1 MRILLT
7 RSVAFTAR
15 HRLAFRD
22 RSAEENRRSFG
33 ALAEPHEHR
42 YTCAITVAGTPASGT
57 GMVMDL
63 PALDRILADEVT
75 GRLGGTD
82 LNQSLDA
89 ARTGSALPVCEAI
102 AAELFGRIG
111 GRLPAGVSLD
121 RVRVEEAPDLAAECR
136 AG

>member
-15 HRLAFRD
+15 HSLAFRD
-22 RSAEENRRSFG
+22 RSAGENRSRFG

-42 YTCAITVAGTPASGT
+42 YTCAVTVAGTPAPGT

-63 PALDRILADEVT
+63 VELDRTLAEEVT
-75 GRLGGTD
+75 GRLDGTD

-89 ARTGSALPVCEAI
+89 ARAGAALPVCEAI
-102 AAELFGRIG
+102 ASELFGRILA
-111 GRLPAGVSLD
+111 RLPAGVSLD
-121 RVRVEEAPDLAAECR
+121 RVRIEEAPDLAAECR